1 MQSTGN
7 TLLGRSCRLLRLR
20 LQLHNHHRPQ
30 QQQQQQ
36 SIRLIHR
43 TIPSWNRHG
52 GAKSSES
59 YARTRERRGAR
70 YSSTTSWQAKCLPS
84 LRGAPG
90 RRNSRWAS
98 VLNSALLFVSGALVV
113 TLPSWCS
120 TEWWRL
126 PLGSFWKRFQAQA
139 AALGDALSAE
149 ASAAQPEASAGL
161 PSIRDKPLTRFAIA
175 DAAARVAPAVVNI
188 TVTVSTGDR
197 WLFGPFAPPT
207 TLAQST
213 GSGFIFDSNEGLV
226 LTNAHV
232 VAEMRNAPQTSAL
245 TVTLQDGRSFS
256 GAVESVDALTDLA
269 IVRILDPGIDLPA
282 AELGESS
289 ALRTGEWVIAVGSP
303 LMLANTVT
311 CGIVS
316 ATNRE
321 GFEIGFPVGAPRLAF
336 IQTDAAI
343 NIGNSG
349 GPLVNLD
356 GQVIGINTLK
366 ALSSDG
372 ISFALPI
379 DLAKEV
385 IRQLRQH
392 GRVVRPFLGL
402 KLLTLTPALAEE
414 LRRRSSSGFPPDVN
428 EGVCVPQVLPG
439 GPAERGGL
447 RAGDVIV
454 AIDGQPVRSTRE
466 ILDLLGN
473 RVGHAI
479 EFTVIRGRRGQR
491 ITLQITPE
499 QAKG

>member
-1 MQSTGN
+1 M
-7 TLLGRSCRLLRLR
+7 
-20 LQLHNHHRPQ
+20 
-30 QQQQQQ
+30 
-36 SIRLIHR
+36 
-43 TIPSWNRHG
+43 PSS
-52 GAKSSES
+52 A
-59 YARTRERRGAR
+59 
-70 YSSTTSWQAKCLPS
+70 
-84 LRGAPG
+84 APG
-90 RRNSRWAS
+90 
-98 VLNSALLFVSGALVV
+98 
-113 TLPSWCS
+113 T
-120 TEWWRL
+120 TE
-126 PLGSFWKRFQAQA
+126 
-139 AALGDALSAE
+139 
-149 ASAAQPEASAGL
+149 
-161 PSIRDKPLTRFAIA
+161 DKPLTRFAIA
-175 DAAARVAPAVVNI
+175 DAVARVAPAVVNI
-188 TVTVSTGDR
+188 TVTMSTGDR
-197 WLFGPFAPPT
+197 WIFGPFSPPT

-213 GSGFIFDSNEGLV
+213 GSGFIFDSKEGLV

-232 VAEMRNAPQTSAL
+232 VTEMRNAPQTSEM
-245 TVTLQDGRSFS
+245 TITLQDGRSFP

-269 IVRILDPGIDLPA
+269 IVRILEAGTDLPA
-282 AELGESS
+282 AELGRSS
-289 ALRTGEWVIAVGSP
+289 SLRTGEWVIAVGSP

-385 IRQLRQH
+385 IHQLRQH

-414 LRRRSSSGFPPDVN
+414 LKRRSNTGFPADLS

-439 GPAERGGL
+439 GPADRGGL
-447 RAGDVIV
+447 RAGDVVIAV
-454 AIDGQPVRSTRE
+454 DGKPVRTTRD
-466 ILDLLGN
+466 ILDQLGN
-473 RVGHAI
+473 RVGKPI
-479 EFTVIRGRRGQR
+479 EFTVIRGKRGQR
-491 ITLQITPE
+491 ITLQVTPE
-499 QAKG
+499 QAKS